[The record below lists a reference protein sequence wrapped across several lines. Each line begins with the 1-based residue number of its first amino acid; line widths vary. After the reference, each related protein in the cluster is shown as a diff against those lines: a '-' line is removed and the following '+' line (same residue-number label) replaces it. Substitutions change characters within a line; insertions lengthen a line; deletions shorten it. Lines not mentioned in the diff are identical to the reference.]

1 SLNKKSFLY
10 IMKKLLFTLL
20 LFPLFSTAQKFDK
33 DTLYTSGGYKIYKG
47 QTLFLANGTSAA
59 GYFKFIK
66 FHFSMNRNDTYILQN
81 STMLVDKLKS
91 FKNLGNDNYNI
102 RITGTATLKDGKQV
116 PVDMLLEFDKAIT
129 SYDGEPAELT
139 VAEEFKI
146 KRTQTVTT
154 ASTNQPVP
162 AESRKTGDLQK
173 LMVAD
178 EIKKLFD
185 LYKAG
190 ALTKEEYEAQKKKLL
205 DRQ

>member
-1 SLNKKSFLY
+1 
-10 IMKKLLFTLL
+10 MKKLMIILL
-20 LFPLFSTAQKFDK
+20 LSPFVSTAQKTEPYFNN

-47 QTLFLANGTSAA
+47 QTLQLAGGTSAA

-66 FHFSMNRNDTYILQN
+66 FHYSMNRNDTYILQN
-81 STMLVDKLKS
+81 GSILVDKLKN

-102 RITGTATLKDGKQV
+102 RITGTATYKDGKQA
-116 PVDMLLEFDKAIT
+116 PVDIILEFEKAIT
-129 SYDGEPAELT
+129 SYDGVPGELT

-146 KRTQTVTT
+146 KRTQTVT
-154 ASTNQPVP
+154 AGSKDQAAPV
-162 AESRKTGDLQK
+162 ETKGSGDIKK

-190 ALTKEEYEAQKKKLL
+190 ALTKEEYETQKKKLL
-205 DRQ
+205 NRQ

>member
-1 SLNKKSFLY
+1 
-10 IMKKLLFTLL
+10 M
-20 LFPLFSTAQKFDK
+20 PEPHFDN
-33 DTLYTSGGYKIYKG
+33 DTLYTSGGFKIYKG
-47 QTLFLANGTSAA
+47 KILKLASGTSAA

-66 FHFSMNRNDTYILQN
+66 FHYSMSRNDTYILQN
-81 STMLVDKLKS
+81 SNILVDKVRN

-102 RITGTATLKDGKQV
+102 RITGTVTYNDGKQA
-116 PVDMLLEFDKAIT
+116 PVDMLMDFEKAIT
-129 SYDGEPAELT
+129 SYDGIPGELT

-146 KRTQTVTT
+146 KRTQAITT
-154 ASTNQPVP
+154 ESKEQTKPV
-162 AESRKTGDLQK
+162 EIKGSGDIRK